1 MLQAFLNMRQ
11 NNTKQTTS
19 IDPRAGKAS
28 RFDIIEIA
36 DIAIRN
42 EWQVRD
48 KIDLTTVNRYRN
60 HYKNGG
66 TLPPLDIAL
75 VDGVYRLI
83 DGWHRLEALRLLERA
98 AAEVNITEMSMNEA
112 RLAAA
117 LANTAHGLP
126 LKPKELRNV
135 FNAYIGTR
143 HHYRAN
149 GRLKSY
155 REMAADLNGAVSYRT
170 LNRWMERDHPK
181 IAKEMSMQH
190 GGEDKG
196 HYRDGGPPRPD
207 QITALQVATTSL
219 DNAFAEARGMPSED
233 RRALLDYAQR
243 LLKRLE
249 TLPQWTAEER
259 EKGLDKV
266 PVNDDF

>member
-1 MLQAFLNMRQ
+1 MADVFSRSGRAPVGALQAFLNMRN
-11 NNTKQTTS
+11 NNTQQHAP
-19 IDPRAGKAS
+19 IDPKAGKAS

-36 DIAIRN
+36 DIAVRN
-42 EWQVRD
+42 DWQVRS
-48 KIDLTTVNRYRN
+48 KIDPTTVNRYRN
-60 HYKNGG
+60 YYKNDG
-66 TLPPLDIAL
+66 TLPPIEIAL

-83 DGWHRLEALRLLERA
+83 DGWHRLEALRLLERTT
-98 AAEVNITEMSMNEA
+98 AEVNIIEMSMNEA

-190 GGEDKG
+190 GGEDKA

-207 QITALQVATTSL
+207 HLTALQVATTNL

-233 RRALLDYAQR
+233 RRSLLDYAQR
-243 LLKRLE
+243 LLRRLE
-249 TLPQWTAEER
+249 TLPQPE
-259 EKGLDKV
+259 
-266 PVNDDF
+266 P